1 MPHALR
7 LKDGKLITPFDL
19 EDVLEIVEGYA
30 GDEVRQ
36 YLAENLSDTDAL
48 EKELD
53 RLYREHEEDLE
64 RLGDHQR
71 AVLNAV
77 REEAESL
84 GNLLD
89 AQRLDRR
96 KLKKATD
103 NIWRMCVREL

>member
-1 MPHALR
+1 MPW
-7 LKDGKLITPFDL
+7 KKNWTG
-19 EDVLEIVEGYA
+19 
-30 GDEVRQ
+30 
-36 YLAENLSDTDAL
+36 
-48 EKELD
+48 
-53 RLYREHEEDLE
+53 LYREHEEDLE

-77 REEAESL
+77 REEVESL

-103 NIWRMCVREL
+103 NIWRMCDRDCECFQAHPLMFSIF

>member
-53 RLYREHEEDLE
+53 GLYREHEEDLE

-96 KLKKATD
+96 KLKKVTD
-103 NIWRMCVREL
+103 NIWRMCDREL